1 MTEGGGGGTDLESLP
16 KVMID
21 SNGDDNFSISV
32 VDLLVKAEMASS
44 KGEAKRLIK
53 GENVCVNDV

>member
-1 MTEGGGGGTDLESLP
+1 M
-16 KVMID
+16 MID
-21 SNGDDNFSISV
+21 STGGDDFSITV

-53 GENVCVNDV
+53 GEDVCVTEDV